1 MAAARDRHPLTA
13 RAATATP
20 IPRIFSVALLAT
32 LAATLVVSVSG
43 CGSTQ
48 SHPDLPDL
56 ATKSPKAAENKNVM
70 SGSEQKRA
78 IDEMLARR
86 DRQERAAREAA
97 GSQ

>member
-1 MAAARDRHPLTA
+1 MAAAPDWHPPTG
-13 RAATATP
+13 RATTATL
-20 IPRIFSVALLAT
+20 ILRLASVALLAII
-32 LAATLVVSVSG
+32 AATLAVSVSG

-56 ATKSPKAAENKNVM
+56 ATKSPKATDNKNVM

-78 IDEMLARR
+78 IDEMIARR